1 MGGNLKNTN
10 CHCLW
15 VANWLKTFSFWG
27 YPPLN
32 SSKRWR
38 FHPGSTNC
46 AWEPIYR
53 ATAPNLLADCIYLRK
68 MVCPFENQPA
78 ELIFLVD
85 VRRAG
90 LGSPAGLCLSSRA
103 DFNLFPQLHSWAS
116 QSQTDRLRPPPLLTP
131 KVQQW
136 QITVIQHQPQAS
148 LWCCSNFAKIW
159 NDLTENIAARNVDAV
174 I

>member
-10 CHCLW
+10 CHCFR
-15 VANWLKTFSFWG
+15 AAYWLKTFSFWG

-46 AWEPIYR
+46 AWEPFHR
-53 ATAPNLLADCIYLRK
+53 ATATNLLADCIYLRK

-90 LGSPAGLCLSSRA
+90 LGSPAGLVLTFSRNCILEQVKARRTGSALLPCWHPKCNNGKLLSSNI
-103 DFNLFPQLHSWAS
+103 NLRQVFDVP
-116 QSQTDRLRPPPLLTP
+116 T
-131 KVQQW
+131 
-136 QITVIQHQPQAS
+136 
-148 LWCCSNFAKIW
+148 
-159 NDLTENIAARNVDAV
+159 
-174 I
+174 